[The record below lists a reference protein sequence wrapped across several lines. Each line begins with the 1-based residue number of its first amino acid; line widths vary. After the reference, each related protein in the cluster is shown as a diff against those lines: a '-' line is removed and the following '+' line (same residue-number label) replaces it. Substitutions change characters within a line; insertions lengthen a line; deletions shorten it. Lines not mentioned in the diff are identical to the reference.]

1 MIQWFR
7 YGKWRHPNQW
17 QEVMKAQIDKTKDRI
32 KNLQWLLECTQ
43 RIGETEMSRR
53 VRDEI
58 KSSEREL
65 KVLKARLNSADT
77 SNKNNFS

>member
-1 MIQWFR
+1 MI
-7 YGKWRHPNQW
+7 
-17 QEVMKAQIDKTKDRI
+17 AQIHKTKDRI

-58 KSSEREL
+58 KSSESEL
-65 KVLKARLNSADT
+65 KILKVKLNASETLNKINSANSLKLKA
-77 SNKNNFS
+77 K

>member
-1 MIQWFR
+1 MIEWFR

-65 KVLKARLNSADT
+65 KVLKVKLNASENL
-77 SNKNNFS
+77 NK

>member
-1 MIQWFR
+1 MS
-7 YGKWRHPNQW
+7 
-17 QEVMKAQIDKTKDRI
+17 AQIDKTKDRI

-65 KVLKARLNSADT
+65 KVLKVKLNASVSSKT
-77 SNKNNFS
+77 NSENLNK

>member
-1 MIQWFR
+1 MR
-7 YGKWRHPNQW
+7 
-17 QEVMKAQIDKTKDRI
+17 AQIDKTKDRI

-43 RIGETEMSRR
+43 RIGEIEMSRR

-65 KVLKARLNSADT
+65 KVLKVKLNNSAEGL
-77 SNKNNFS
+77 NK

>member
-1 MIQWFR
+1 MI
-7 YGKWRHPNQW
+7 
-17 QEVMKAQIDKTKDRI
+17 AQIHKTKERI

-58 KSSEREL
+58 KSSESEL
-65 KVLKARLNSADT
+65 KILKVKLNASENLNKINSANSLKLKA
-77 SNKNNFS
+77 K

>member
-1 MIQWFR
+1 MR
-7 YGKWRHPNQW
+7 
-17 QEVMKAQIDKTKDRI
+17 AQIDKTKDRI

-43 RIGETEMSRR
+43 RIGEIEMSRR

-65 KVLKARLNSADT
+65 KILKVQLNASENL
-77 SNKNNFS
+77 NK

>member
-1 MIQWFR
+1 MI
-7 YGKWRHPNQW
+7 
-17 QEVMKAQIDKTKDRI
+17 AQIHKTKERI

-58 KSSEREL
+58 KSSESEL
-65 KVLKARLNSADT
+65 KILKVKLNASENLNKINSARNAST
-77 SNKNNFS
+77 NKG

>member
-1 MIQWFR
+1 MR
-7 YGKWRHPNQW
+7 
-17 QEVMKAQIDKTKDRI
+17 AQIDKTKDRI

-65 KVLKARLNSADT
+65 KVLKVKLNNSADT

>member
-1 MIQWFR
+1 
-7 YGKWRHPNQW
+7 
-17 QEVMKAQIDKTKDRI
+17 MKAQIDKTKDRI

-65 KVLKARLNSADT
+65 KVLKVRLNSAEGL
-77 SNKNNFS
+77 NK

>member
-1 MIQWFR
+1 MI
-7 YGKWRHPNQW
+7 
-17 QEVMKAQIDKTKDRI
+17 AQIHKTKDRI

-58 KSSEREL
+58 KSSESEL
-65 KVLKARLNSADT
+65 KILKVKLNASENLNKINSA
-77 SNKNNFS
+77 K

>member
-1 MIQWFR
+1 M
-7 YGKWRHPNQW
+7 
-17 QEVMKAQIDKTKDRI
+17 VAQIDKTKDRI

-65 KVLKARLNSADT
+65 KILKVKLNASENL
-77 SNKNNFS
+77 NK

>member
-1 MIQWFR
+1 MR
-7 YGKWRHPNQW
+7 
-17 QEVMKAQIDKTKDRI
+17 AQIDKTKDRI

-65 KVLKARLNSADT
+65 KILNVKLNASENL
-77 SNKNNFS
+77 NK

>member
-1 MIQWFR
+1 MR
-7 YGKWRHPNQW
+7 R
-17 QEVMKAQIDKTKDRI
+17 QIDKVSERI

-43 RIGETEMSRR
+43 RIGEAEMSRR

-65 KVLKARLNSADT
+65 KVLKVKLNNSAERLN
-77 SNKNNFS
+77 K

>member
-1 MIQWFR
+1 MI
-7 YGKWRHPNQW
+7 
-17 QEVMKAQIDKTKDRI
+17 AQIHKTKDRI

-58 KSSEREL
+58 KSNESEL
-65 KVLKARLNSADT
+65 KILKVKLNASENLNKINSANSLKLKA
-77 SNKNNFS
+77 K

>member
-1 MIQWFR
+1 M
-7 YGKWRHPNQW
+7 
-17 QEVMKAQIDKTKDRI
+17 VAQIDKTKDRI

-65 KVLKARLNSADT
+65 KILKVQLNASENL
-77 SNKNNFS
+77 NK

>member
-1 MIQWFR
+1 MR
-7 YGKWRHPNQW
+7 
-17 QEVMKAQIDKTKDRI
+17 AQIDKTKDRI

-65 KVLKARLNSADT
+65 KILKVQLNASENL
-77 SNKNNFS
+77 NK

>member
-1 MIQWFR
+1 MI
-7 YGKWRHPNQW
+7 
-17 QEVMKAQIDKTKDRI
+17 AQIHKTKDRI

-58 KSSEREL
+58 KSSESEL
-65 KVLKARLNSADT
+65 KILKVKLNASTIENDFENLNKINSA
-77 SNKNNFS
+77 K

>member
-1 MIQWFR
+1 MI
-7 YGKWRHPNQW
+7 
-17 QEVMKAQIDKTKDRI
+17 AQIHKTKERI

-58 KSSEREL
+58 KSNESEL
-65 KVLKARLNSADT
+65 KILKVKLNASENLNKINSARHT
-77 SNKNNFS
+77 SNTIQ

>member
-1 MIQWFR
+1 MR
-7 YGKWRHPNQW
+7 
-17 QEVMKAQIDKTKDRI
+17 AQIDKTKDRI

-65 KVLKARLNSADT
+65 KVLKVKLNASENL
-77 SNKNNFS
+77 NK

>member
-1 MIQWFR
+1 MI
-7 YGKWRHPNQW
+7 
-17 QEVMKAQIDKTKDRI
+17 AQIHKTKERI

-58 KSSEREL
+58 KSSESEL
-65 KVLKARLNSADT
+65 KILKVKLNASENLNKINSAKNA
-77 SNKNNFS
+77 SINKG